1 MIPFFTLHLSL
12 PNDVGDDD
20 HIDFDF
26 VDEKK
31 KRKIH
36 HFIKRERKREK
47 NWEPFEFFFGF
58 FSKNV

>member
-31 KRKIH
+31 NEK
-36 HFIKRERKREK
+36 FIISSREK
-47 NWEPFEFFFGF
+47 ESE
-58 FSKNV
+58 KKIYQ